1 MTFQEFRLTFKTYP
15 VFSIVE
21 IEKLFPSFDKKNL
34 VNWQKKNYIKK
45 IRNLWYRFTET
56 TLNEDVLFFT
66 SNQIYQPSYIS
77 LESALSYY
85 GFIPEG
91 VFKTT
96 AISTLK
102 TQEFTTPIGVF
113 GYQNLKSNLF
123 FGYRIVNFGTFS
135 YKIAEPEKAILDYL
149 YLHSAVETADHFY
162 ELRLN
167 TFEIN
172 QQINGDILKNY
183 AFHIQSKSLT
193 KRVETFLKYINNA

>member
-1 MTFQEFRLTFKTYP
+1 MTFQEFRLTLKDYP

-34 VNWQKKNYIKK
+34 VYWQKKNYIQK
-45 IRNLWYRFTET
+45 IRNSWYRFTENA
-56 TLNEDVLFFT
+56 LNTDVLFFT

-77 LESALSYY
+77 LESALSHY

-91 VFKTT
+91 VFKIT

-113 GYQNLKSNLF
+113 GYQNLKTNLF
-123 FGYRIVNFGTFS
+123 FGYQIVNFGTFN

-149 YLHSAVETADHFY
+149 YLHSNVETEDHFY

-167 TFEIN
+167 AFEIN
-172 QQINGDILKNY
+172 QQINLGILNNY
-183 AFHIQSKSLT
+183 VGHIQSKSLT